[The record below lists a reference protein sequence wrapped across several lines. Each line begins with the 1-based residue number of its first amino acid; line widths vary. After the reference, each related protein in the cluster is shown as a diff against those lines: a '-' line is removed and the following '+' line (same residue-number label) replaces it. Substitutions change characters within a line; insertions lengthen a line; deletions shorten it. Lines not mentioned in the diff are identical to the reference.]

1 MIRRTPVTA
10 GLVGAAAVVA
20 ILTLVSRVVGF
31 GRVAVLGQTFGDS
44 CVGTAYTT
52 ANAVPNVVFEVVVGG
67 ALAGTVVP
75 LLAGAARR
83 GDTADAAK
91 VAAVVKALTGWVLL
105 LLVPAALLCV
115 AFAEPIVRLLLGEA
129 PGCEQDALV
138 STTASMLRVFAIQI
152 PIYGLTVIAQG
163 TLHAHRRFVAPALA
177 PLLSSLVVI
186 AVLLAYQGI
195 SGDAG
200 SLDGLSTGALALLSW
215 GTTLGVLVLLLTQWP
230 SMGQLRLLLVRP
242 SLRFPDAT
250 GRPAVRLAAAGAVT
264 VGAQWLAFV
273 IGLRLANDNGDAG
286 SALTF
291 LLVWT
296 VFLLPWAVLAFPI
309 ATSVFPQLSALYENN
324 KPGEFADTSATSL
337 RAVVM
342 AGALGAAGMVALASP
357 LANVMLVG
365 APGVEDTT
373 GLRVA
378 LQVSAGAVFGYALVG
393 YLSRVLFAR
402 HSTRAA
408 ALVAGGGWLVTT
420 MAAVLVVPQV
430 PADEVVV
437 ALSICMSVGLLA
449 AAGLALFL
457 VKSAA
462 GTAALRGLPRAAAA
476 AISAAV
482 VAGGAGLLVTT
493 TVESLWSVT
502 VDSWGGAL
510 VAAALAGS
518 VVVTTFVLLVLLI
531 DGDDL
536 RTLWAALRQ
545 RRAAAS
551 AE

>member
-1 MIRRTPVTA
+1 MIKRKPVTS

-20 ILTLVSRVVGF
+20 VLTLASRVVGF

-75 LLAGAARR
+75 LLAGAASRT
-83 GDTADAAK
+83 DTAR
-91 VAAVVKALTGWVLL
+91 VTAVVKALTGWVLL
-105 LLVPAALLCV
+105 LLVPAALLCI
-115 AFAEPIVRLLLGEA
+115 AFSEPIVRLLLGDA
-129 PGCEQDALV
+129 AGCEQDVLV

-177 PLLSSLVVI
+177 PLLSSMVVI
-186 AVLLAYQGI
+186 AVLLAYQGL
-195 SGDAG
+195 SDNDG
-200 SLDGLSTGALALLSW
+200 SLSALSTSALALLSW

-230 SMGQLRLLLVRP
+230 SMGQLRLLFVLP
-242 SLRFPDAT
+242 SLRFPDST

-273 IGLRLANDNGDAG
+273 IGLRLANDNGEEG

-324 KPGEFADTSATSL
+324 QPREFADTSATSL

-342 AGALGAAGMVALASP
+342 AGALGAAGIVALASP

-365 APGVEDTT
+365 APGVEDTST
-373 GLRVA
+373 LRVA

-402 HSTRAA
+402 HSSRSAA
-408 ALVAGGGWLVTT
+408 MVAGGGWLVTALA
-420 MAAVLVVPQV
+420 AAVVVPQV
-430 PADEVVV
+430 SADDVVV
-437 ALSICMSVGLLA
+437 AIAGCMSAGLLA
-449 AAGLALFL
+449 AAVLALLL
-457 VKSAA
+457 VKAAA
-462 GTAALRGLPRAAAA
+462 GMSALNGLLRATAA

-482 VAGGAGLLVTT
+482 VAGAVGLLV
-493 TVESLWSVT
+493 VASLESLWSVT

-510 VAAALAGS
+510 VAGVLAGS
-518 VVVTTFVLLVLLI
+518 MVVTTFALMVLLI

-536 RTLWAALRQ
+536 RTLWSALRQ
-545 RRAAAS
+545 RRAAVS